1 MPWHPWWPHRADR
14 DARPVAIGTA
24 RRQSGENRGALGRAS
39 RHSARAA
46 PGAAAKNRGHG
57 HRSRRM
63 PAASLPGPGHPFA
76 PRLGG
81 FDGDL
86 FPARIRARAVK
97 KFRDTAC
104 CPDAA
109 FRRIPAPRTDRAQR
123 QPAHHTGPR
132 LRATTP
138 DPTQS
143 AVSPK
148 GKARPPKPCP
158 GNRVQAPRPASRG
171 PRTAAEPGWHRSG
184 HGPLHG
190 GRARC
195 APEYFKVKKFALR
208 AVFARLA
215 PIRPERRRTL

>member
-1 MPWHPWWPHRADR
+1 MPWHPWWPRRADR

-24 RRQSGENRGALGRAS
+24 RRQSGGNRGALGRAS

-76 PRLGG
+76 PRFGRFRRG
-81 FDGDL
+81 P
-86 FPARIRARAVK
+86 FPGAHSRPGCEKIPGYCPLSGRGLPAHPRAPDRSRAAAARA
-97 KFRDTAC
+97 
-104 CPDAA
+104 P
-109 FRRIPAPRTDRAQR
+109 
-123 QPAHHTGPR
+123 H
-132 LRATTP
+132 RATTP

-158 GNRVQAPRPASRG
+158 GNRVQAPRPTSRG

-184 HGPLHG
+184 HGRPLG
-190 GRARC
+190 GRARG